1 MEKKEYNTYVREYQK
16 EKMFVDVERY
26 IRAKKEREDFLDRFP
41 VSKIRE
47 LSLEEYAF
55 RKWNYGSKDSFSTIM
70 YSGLENIA
78 HTGNAYTHMFGI
90 YFKEESQQPTLS
102 RTYSKLFGDDYKAAF
117 SQIKEDI
124 VKLLI
129 EVGRDNFE
137 AVVECRLDSRF
148 RYKLLA
154 VYFPEKFLPVC
165 TRGMMK
171 EICCTM
177 DLPFGDREMVYSNI
191 ELRNIKE
198 SNPLTRDWN
207 NSVFLGFCRW
217 IGEKRKIDIS
227 FAEEI
232 DEEVNSLQLKGEE
245 RRAIVKIRV
254 NQGVFREELLKRYGK
269 CVLCG
274 IKKRELLI
282 ASHIKP
288 WKDSEPEEK
297 VDADNG
303 FLFCPNH
310 DKLFDNGL
318 ISFSDKGEIIISE
331 SLDEGNR
338 TYVNV
343 RQGMTIELTEGN
355 KKYLS
360 FHRNEVFEG
369 GKCHIKYATI

>member
-1 MEKKEYNTYVREYQK
+1 MLT
-16 EKMFVDVERY
+16 
-26 IRAKKEREDFLDRFP
+26 
-41 VSKIRE
+41 
-47 LSLEEYAF
+47 
-55 RKWNYGSKDSFSTIM
+55 
-70 YSGLENIA
+70 
-78 HTGNAYTHMFGI
+78 
-90 YFKEESQQPTLS
+90 
-102 RTYSKLFGDDYKAAF
+102 
-117 SQIKEDI
+117 
-124 VKLLI
+124 

-137 AVVECRLDSRF
+137 AVKDCRLNSLF
-148 RYKLLA
+148 RYKLLV

-165 TRGMMK
+165 TRDMME
-171 EICCTM
+171 EICNTM
-177 DLPFGDREMVYSNI
+177 GMTFGNREMVYSNI

-217 IGEKRKIDIS
+217 IVEKRKIDVS

-232 DEEVNSLQLKGEE
+232 DDEVDSFQLQGEE
-245 RRAIVKIRV
+245 RMAIVKIRV
-254 NQGVFREELLKRYGK
+254 NQGAFREELLKRYGK

-288 WKDSEPEEK
+288 WKYSKPEEK
-297 VDADNG
+297 VDVDNG

-318 ISFSDKGEIIISE
+318 ISFSDKGEIIISK
-331 SLDEGNR
+331 SLDEVNR
-338 TYVNV
+338 IYTNV

-355 KKYLS
+355 RKYLL

>member
-1 MEKKEYNTYVREYQK
+1 MIELSMEKKKYETYVREYEK
-16 EKMFVDVERY
+16 EKMPVDAERY
-26 IRAKKEREDFLDRFP
+26 IRAQKEREDFLDKFP

-55 RKWNYGSKDSFSTIM
+55 RKMSYGNKASFSTIM
-70 YSGLENIA
+70 YSRLENIA

-102 RTYSKLFGDDYKAAF
+102 PTYSKLFGDNYKGAF
-117 SQIKEDI
+117 LQIKEDI
-124 VKLLI
+124 VNLLT
-129 EVGRDNFE
+129 EVGKDNFE
-137 AVVECRLDSRF
+137 AVKGCRLNSLF

-165 TRGMMK
+165 TRDMME
-171 EICCTM
+171 EICNTM
-177 DLPFGDREMVYSNI
+177 SLSFGNREMVYSNI

-217 IGEKRKIDIS
+217 IGEKRKINVS

-232 DEEVNSLQLKGEE
+232 DDEVDSLQLQGEE

-288 WKDSEPEEK
+288 WKYSEPEEK
-297 VDADNG
+297 VDVDNG

-318 ISFSDKGEIIISE
+318 ISFGDGGEIMISK
-331 SLDEGNR
+331 SLDEANR
-338 TYVNV
+338 TYTNV

-355 KKYLS
+355 RKYLL
-360 FHRNEVFEG
+360 FHRNEVFER
-369 GKCHIKYATI
+369 

>member
-1 MEKKEYNTYVREYQK
+1 MEKKKYETYVQEYQK
-16 EKMFVDVERY
+16 EKMPVDAE
-26 IRAKKEREDFLDRFP
+26 ISILAQKEREDFLDRFP

-55 RKWNYGSKDSFSTIM
+55 RKLSYGNKASFSTIM

-78 HTGNAYTHMFGI
+78 HTGNAYTNMFGI
-90 YFKEESQQPTLS
+90 YFKDESQQPTLS
-102 RTYSKLFGDDYKAAF
+102 LTYSKLFGDNYKEAF
-117 SQIKEDI
+117 SQVKEDI
-124 VKLLI
+124 VKLLT

-137 AVVECRLDSRF
+137 AVKDCRLNSQF

-165 TRGMMK
+165 TSNMME
-171 EICCTM
+171 EICNTM
-177 DLPFGDREMVYSNI
+177 GVSFGNKEMVYSNI

-227 FAEEI
+227 YAEEI
-232 DEEVNSLQLKGEE
+232 DDEVDSLQLQGEE

-254 NQGVFREELLKRYGK
+254 NQGVFREELLKSYGK
-269 CVLCG
+269 CVLCD

-288 WKDSEPEEK
+288 WAESEPNEK
-297 VDADNG
+297 LDVDNG
-303 FLFCPNH
+303 FLMCPNH
-310 DKLFDNGL
+310 DRIF
-318 ISFSDKGEIIISE
+318 DKGYITFDDDGKIIISDRLTE
-331 SLDEGNR
+331 NDRVYL
-338 TYVNV
+338 NV
-343 RQGMTIELTEGN
+343 DSTMHIELTESN
-355 KKYLS
+355 KKYLK
-360 FHRNEVFEG
+360 FHREKVFDR
-369 GKCHIKYATI
+369 